1 MLLHLTVTMDS
12 LYIIGVGRHCQI
24 FNTTLLK
31 LFSCVCVCSCANMC
45 ACVFY
50 LLCSTACRNCVS
62 MGSGSGLLENEK
74 IMRQELYSSSHS
86 LIFKLGRLW
95 FKGSLLAFSPYGHD
109 TYLCH
114 SQNESDNEK
123 PKCSWAS
130 IHGCPGG
137 ISSDLSLSTNRMG
150 QWLTV
155 GVALPPL
162 LPPTPL
168 PLFPLHVFQI
178 GATVGGRSKGCPVNY
193 K

>member
-1 MLLHLTVTMDS
+1 M
-12 LYIIGVGRHCQI
+12 
-24 FNTTLLK
+24 
-31 LFSCVCVCSCANMC
+31 CV
-45 ACVFY
+45 CVFY
-50 LLCSTACRNCVS
+50 LLCSIAFRNCVS
-62 MGSGSGLLENEK
+62 MESGSGLLENEK
-74 IMRQELYSSSHS
+74 IMRQELYSSSRP

-95 FKGSLLAFSPYGHD
+95 FKGSLLAFPPYGHD

-123 PKCSWAS
+123 LKYIWTS

-137 ISSDLSLSTNRMG
+137 SSSDFSLSTNRMG

-178 GATVGGRSKGCPVNY
+178 EATVGGRSKGCPVNY

>member
-1 MLLHLTVTMDS
+1 M
-12 LYIIGVGRHCQI
+12 
-24 FNTTLLK
+24 
-31 LFSCVCVCSCANMC
+31 
-45 ACVFY
+45 CVFY
-50 LLCSTACRNCVS
+50 LLCTTAFRNWVL
-62 MGSGSGLLENEK
+62 MGSGSGLLENEN
-74 IMRQELYSSSHS
+74 IMSQELYSSSHP
-86 LIFKLGRLW
+86 LIFKLGRLR
-95 FKGSLLAFSPYGHD
+95 FKGCLLAFPPYDHD

-123 PKCSWAS
+123 LKCSWAS

-137 ISSDLSLSTNRMG
+137 SSSDLSLSANRMG
-150 QWLTV
+150 QWLTA